1 MNIGVLCVLKDWQ
14 ALYIIHW
21 HNEQYRKK
29 CFQYIFGW
37 ERAEFLVLK
46 NWLALSLYINWNLL
60 LELF

>member
-29 CFQYIFGW
+29 MFSVHFLMGKSRVLST
-37 ERAEFLVLK
+37 EKLASLVLV
-46 NWLALSLYINWNLL
+46 YQ
-60 LELF
+60 LELVA